1 MLHTV
6 PTRNPSHT
14 ALFLLCCPMCALRR
28 EGVRVPLKV
37 QDIVLQ
43 GGDVLL
49 ISCHTKWAEQ
59 HRHDKAFVLLQ
70 VRCLLRLAACCPWGL
85 ALPGPC
91 VTTSRRPTS
100 PQPLLEF
107 DH

>member
-1 MLHTV
+1 MNLR
-6 PTRNPSHT
+6 TRFKPFCLYS
-14 ALFLLCCPMCALRR
+14 AVCR

-49 ISCHTKWAEQ
+49 LSCSTRWTDE

-70 VRCLLRLAACCPWGL
+70 VQSRVHGGGALTRSSLCPGS
-85 ALPGPC
+85 G
-91 VTTSRRPTS
+91 
-100 PQPLLEF
+100 
-107 DH
+107 